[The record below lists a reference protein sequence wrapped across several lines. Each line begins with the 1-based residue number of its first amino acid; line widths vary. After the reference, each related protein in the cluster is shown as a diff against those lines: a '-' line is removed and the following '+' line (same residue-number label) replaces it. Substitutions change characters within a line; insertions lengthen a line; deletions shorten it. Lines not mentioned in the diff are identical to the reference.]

1 VATAAVCRLRDRAD
15 ATDVSVRFVTVDERQ
30 TRVEIT
36 HSGWERLGTRGG
48 AWRDRNHQ
56 GWSTLS
62 PHYYEAAV

>member
-15 ATDVSVRFVTVDERQ
+15 TTDVSMSFVPTAERG

-36 HSGWERLGTRGG
+36 HSMWERLGTRGV

-56 GWSTLS
+56 GWSTLLR
-62 PHYYEAAV
+62 YYEAAV